1 MSLLL
6 CRQEYARRPLYVE
19 LLGIHLFTP
28 QELSYVI
35 YHYPLLVLDGFIN
48 DSLLEFLRE
57 ELNMGLLA
65 VKLERW
71 LKRQEK
77 LDEALLLILQESGY
91 YSGAEIGRFK
101 HRLAELRRKPPAE
114 FSKLKADEL
123 FAMRQYARA
132 AQLYQEL
139 LDRPA
144 DSHVDDGFLCRVL
157 NNLGACHAQTFRFDK
172 AYEAYEKAYLKN
184 GQEEMLERMYQL
196 TLMDSRVKLGEHIQ
210 AEVSEEQ
217 KMAWARRFA
226 EAQLHGAQSDGVM
239 QLEMLFKK
247 DSIRRQTGQTELV
260 HRWKQEFRRQ
270 FA

>member
-6 CRQEYARRPLYVE
+6 CSQEYARRPLYVE

-101 HRLAELRRKPPAE
+101 HRLMSCLPCASMPG
-114 FSKLKADEL
+114 
-123 FAMRQYARA
+123 
-132 AQLYQEL
+132 
-139 LDRPA
+139 RP
-144 DSHVDDGFLCRVL
+144 SFTRSFWTV
-157 NNLGACHAQTFRFDK
+157 
-172 AYEAYEKAYLKN
+172 
-184 GQEEMLERMYQL
+184 
-196 TLMDSRVKLGEHIQ
+196 
-210 AEVSEEQ
+210 
-217 KMAWARRFA
+217 
-226 EAQLHGAQSDGVM
+226 
-239 QLEMLFKK
+239 
-247 DSIRRQTGQTELV
+247 RQTAMWMTGFCAGFSTTWGPAMPRPSVLT
-260 HRWKQEFRRQ
+260 RLTRLMRRLT
-270 FA
+270 